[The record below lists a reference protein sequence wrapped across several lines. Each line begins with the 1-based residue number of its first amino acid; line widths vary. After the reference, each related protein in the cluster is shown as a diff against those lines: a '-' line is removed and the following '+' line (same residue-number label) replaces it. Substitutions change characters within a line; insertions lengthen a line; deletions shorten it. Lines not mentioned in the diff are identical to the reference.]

1 MLDLLQRILS
11 ACITYSRRRSSLM
24 KKNSPS
30 TSRILRRRY
39 VPRYRRDICRREIS
53 PRSHAEITLRDSPTQ
68 VGAHNLPRPKTPNPP
83 ATSYSDLRRPYFFQV
98 GTYGAVG
105 AFTVVTKDE
114 MRGRSETEVGM
125 CMVRRDITEI
135 SPRSRRDRTPRSS
148 RSSRRKNSLARR
160 TYLSELLSVGA
171 LRIDRCGEES
181 VRCAA
186 GA

>member
-1 MLDLLQRILS
+1 
-11 ACITYSRRRSSLM
+11 M

-83 ATSYSDLRRPYFFQV
+83 ATSYSDLRRPLSSRWAHTALLAPSLWSQR
-98 GTYGAVG
+98 TRCAAGARPRW
-105 AFTVVTKDE
+105 ACAWCAE
-114 MRGRSETEVGM
+114 ISPRYH
-125 CMVRRDITEI
+125 RDITEI